1 MNYYGNPIL
10 NESSTLISWLLTGD
24 VSIQYQ
30 VYRDLLGVDKLEL
43 QKRIANEGWGAK
55 LLSLRKA
62 NGHWGRDFYQPKWIS
77 SHYTLLDLKNLGI
90 AKDIKEIKE
99 TIGLILKTRKSSD
112 GGINPAKTVPN
123 SDVCVNGMF
132 LNYASYFEI
141 DEVELKSIVDFL
153 LLQQMP
159 DGGFNCFSNQGGAK
173 HSSLHTTI
181 SVLEGILEFSKNG
194 YQYRLDEL
202 KKSQK
207 ESEEFIL
214 DHQLFKSHRTG
225 QIIDKRFLM
234 LSYPSRWRYD
244 ILRALDYFQS
254 SNLDCRQ
261 AGHSII
267 QPTCRMAGDPID
279 SRMIDA
285 VEVLLKKR
293 CSNGTWPLQAKHPGQ
308 THFDMEKTGNPS
320 RWNTLRA
327 LRVLKWVGINVGV

>member
-1 MNYYGNPIL
+1 MNYNRNSIL
-10 NESSTLISWLLTGD
+10 NESTALISWLLTGD

-30 VYRDLLGVDKLEL
+30 THRDLLGVDKPEL
-43 QKRIANEGWGAK
+43 KQLIATEGWGAK

-99 TIGLILKTRKSSD
+99 TIGVILKTRKSFD

-194 YQYRLDEL
+194 YQYRLAEL

-225 QIIDKRFLM
+225 KIIDKRFLM

-254 SNLDCRQ
+254 SNHPITQ
-261 AGHSII
+261 SANH
-267 QPTCRMAGDPID
+267 PID

-308 THFDMEKTGNPS
+308 THFDMEETGSPS

-327 LRVLKWVGINVGV
+327 LRVLKWVGIIVGV